1 MLAALQV
8 IFYFSKKRVSYSKKK
23 YFYGV
28 DLTHKMLPKII
39 INTPTTMKKVSF
51 IIFLFLP
58 AFIFAG
64 QFDLSKASL
73 LVSPAI
79 KSPMRETI
87 VQMMQEEVQKRTQIR
102 IPLEE
107 NRKAA
112 TAIAVVLSSDKNLY
126 GQPVPEVAGEAKRA
140 EGFQVIQTS
149 DGARQTL
156 WLIAADERGAI
167 FAAGYLLRTASMTNK
182 KILFDTKYLAATAP
196 EYPLRGHQLGYRTTA
211 NTWDAWTKGQFEQ
224 YIRDLVIFGT
234 NSIETIPF
242 HENNKLPPFM
252 KETPDEMNRFIS
264 DVCRRYDIEH
274 WMWTPAEGKLSDPA
288 YYAAELKRHSDFYK
302 LCPRIDGVFFP
313 GGDPG
318 NNHPEYVMPFLK
330 DLATELKKYHPN
342 GGIWLSLQGFSAEQ
356 IDYFY
361 QYLKNEDPDWFTGIV
376 SGPSSPSMS
385 DTRARLPKKYKHRHY
400 PDITHTVRCQYPTLH
415 WDQAYALTLGREPV
429 NPDPFYYAEIHNRYA
444 PLTDGFLT
452 YSDGSHDD
460 LNKVVWSMRGWDT
473 KTDVTEI
480 VEQYVRFF
488 FGARPSDYVA
498 DAVLGL
504 VNNWNGPIEN
514 NGGIEM
520 TFLRWQQLE
529 KAYPQLQNNWR
540 WQMFVLRAY
549 YDTYVRRR
557 KIYEQGLEKEANRI
571 LALAPAIGAEKSMQ
585 QALDKV
591 NEADRIN
598 PSSELR
604 KKIAD
609 YCEILN
615 KSIGYQTSVEK
626 YGASGKERGCILDFV
641 DYPLNNRW
649 WLADEFAK
657 IRQMN
662 TQEEQLARLEMIRTW
677 DDPGKGSYYD
687 NISNISQS
695 PHLLTTVDD
704 ACDVAWWDDGM
715 SRKRLSTQ
723 LFQNYPKLRYED
735 LDPNGRYIIRIAGF
749 GDALLRVDGHR
760 IEPILYNKGLEEF
773 KEFLIDRR
781 FVSDGILEITFDE
794 PEESHLNW
802 RQHSKVCDIWLIKQ

>member
-1 MLAALQV
+1 M
-8 IFYFSKKRVSYSKKK
+8 KR
-23 YFYGV
+23 
-28 DLTHKMLPKII
+28 II
-39 INTPTTMKKVSF
+39 

-58 AFIFAG
+58 ALIFAG

-79 KSPMRETI
+79 KSPVRETI
-87 VQMMQEEVQKRTQIR
+87 IQMIQEETFKRSQVQL
-102 IPLEE
+102 PLAGSWKE
-107 NRKAA
+107 A
-112 TAIAVVLSSDKNLY
+112 TTIAVVLSSEQYLY
-126 GQPVPEVAGEAKRA
+126 DQPVPKTAEAAKQA
-140 EGFQVIQTS
+140 EGFQIIRTTE
-149 DGARQTL
+149 GNKQTL
-156 WLIAADERGAI
+156 WLIAADNRGAI
-167 FAAGYLLRTASMTNK
+167 FAAGYLLRTATMTKK
-182 KILFDTKYLAATAP
+182 KIEFDTKYLVATAP
-196 EYPLRGHQLGYRTTA
+196 EYSLRGHQLGYRTTA
-211 NTWDAWTKGQFEQ
+211 NTYDAWTKEQFEQ
-224 YIRDLVIFGT
+224 YIRELVIFGT

-242 HENNKLPPFM
+242 HENDKPVPFM
-252 KETPDEMNRFIS
+252 KETTTEMNRFIG
-264 DVCRRYDIEH
+264 DICRRYDIEH

-318 NNHPEYVMPFLK
+318 NNHPQYVMPFLK

-356 IDYFY
+356 IDFFY
-361 QYLKNEDPDWFTGIV
+361 QYLKNEDPEWFTGIV

-400 PDITHTVRCQYPTLH
+400 PDITHTIRCQYPTLN

-429 NPDPFYYAEIHNRYA
+429 NPEPFYYAEIHNRYA
-444 PLTDGFLT
+444 PFTDGFLT

-460 LNKVVWSMRGWDT
+460 LNKIVWSMCGWDT
-473 KTDVTEI
+473 KMDVTEI

-488 FGARPSDYVA
+488 FGTQPSDHVA
-498 DAVLGL
+498 EALLGL
-504 VNNWNGPIEN
+504 ANNWNGAIER

-529 KAYPQLQNNWR
+529 KAYPQLQQNNWR
-540 WQMFVLRAY
+540 WQMYVLRAY

-557 KIYEQGLEKEANRI
+557 KIYEQELEKEACRI
-571 LALAPAIGAEKSMQ
+571 LAQATVLGAEQAMR

-598 PSSELR
+598 PSAALR
-604 KKIAD
+604 QKIVD
-609 YCEILN
+609 YCEMLN

-649 WLADEFAK
+649 WLADEFEK
-657 IRQMN
+657 IRKMK
-662 TQEEQLARLEMIRTW
+662 TSEEQLTRLEIIRTW

-695 PHLLTTVDD
+695 PNVLTKSLFD
-704 ACDVAWWDDGM
+704 ACDVAWWDNGM

-723 LFQNYPKLRYED
+723 LFQGAPKLRYED
-735 LDPNGRYIIRIAGF
+735 LDPNGRYIIRIAGY
-749 GDALLRVDGHR
+749 GDALLRVNGYR
-760 IEPILYNKGLEEF
+760 IAPILYNKGLEEI

-781 FVSDGILEITFDE
+781 LFANGILEISFDE

-802 RQHSKVCDIWLIKQ
+802 RQHSKICDIWLIKL